1 MKVLVDGG
9 PTQIYDRLKNQ
20 SYKHIIDVREIDYY
34 LDTPDHSL
42 AKRDEAL
49 RVRIS
54 KDANDS
60 QSVEKVEVTYKG
72 PKIDTISKTREELS
86 FHVQENQIDAILDV
100 FQRLGFPEVYEINKW
115 RSLWQHSNGTLV
127 SVDLVDQLAPDCY
140 VEAEIVTENFKD
152 REQLIWKL
160 EKLLSK
166 LLGFKGELQSEKR
179 SYLELAINRRQIVI

>member
-1 MKVLVDGG
+1 MKVIVDDD
-9 PTQIYDRLKNQ
+9 PTQVYDRLKNQ

-42 AKRDEAL
+42 ANRDEAL

-54 KDANDS
+54 KDANDP
-60 QSVEKVEVTYKG
+60 QGVEKVEVTYKG
-72 PKIDTISKTREELS
+72 PKVDLISKTREE
-86 FHVQENQIDAILDV
+86 FGFNVQEKKTNEVLDV
-100 FQRLGFPEVYEINKW
+100 FQRLGFPEVYEISKW
-115 RSLWQHSNGTLV
+115 RSLWQHSDGTLI

-140 VEAEIVTENFKD
+140 VEAEIVTENPND
-152 REQLIWKL
+152 REQLIRKL